1 MIVKISEVI
10 PENNIIILSAH
21 YDDVPLTF
29 GGYLDSLA
37 VNQLIPAKNIRIIN
51 IFSRSNYQV
60 RDEEGN
66 ADVSLKRIQYATGIR
81 LLEDLT
87 CLDEMIGHDN
97 YTYELKG
104 ERECMLRQKNWKLGE
119 VFEFP
124 QGNKLNFDEGDWEI
138 YAQIKKYAAQWIILK
153 DTAVL
158 LPLGVKEHVDHVIL
172 RDAVVDARSE
182 LADNGNAIIY
192 FGEDQPYSGLADNN
206 DWEKAEAFLN
216 ALSIERIDYSIDEK
230 RKAKLVMEY
239 YQTQVEESYREGI
252 LNRSTQLNQEYG
264 TNTGMERVY
273 RYNNDK

>member
-1 MIVKISEVI
+1 MVLRKQNKNEYESTNHSNRPSTIMIKKISEVI
-10 PENNIIILSAH
+10 PENNIIILSPH

-29 GGYLDSLA
+29 GGYLDALA
-37 VNQLIPAKNIRIIN
+37 VNQLIHGKNIRIIN

-81 LLEDLT
+81 LLEDLN
-87 CLDEMIGHDN
+87 CLDEMIGYDN
-97 YTYELKG
+97 YTYEIKG

-124 QGNKLNFDEGDWEI
+124 QGNKENFDEEDWEI
-138 YAQIKKYAAQWIILK
+138 YAHIKKYAARWIIPK

-158 LPLGVKEHVDHVIL
+158 LPLAVKEHVDHAIL

-192 FGEDQPYSGLADNN
+192 FGEDQPYTGLADNN
-206 DWEKAEAFLN
+206 DWEK
-216 ALSIERIDYSIDEK
+216 
-230 RKAKLVMEY
+230 V
-239 YQTQVEESYREGI
+239 
-252 LNRSTQLNQEYG
+252 
-264 TNTGMERVY
+264 
-273 RYNNDK
+273 

>member
-1 MIVKISEVI
+1 MIKRISEVI
-10 PENNIIILSAH
+10 PENNIIILSPH

-29 GGYLDSLA
+29 GGYLDALV
-37 VNQLIPAKNIRIIN
+37 VNQLIHGKNIRIIN

-81 LLEDLT
+81 LLEDLN

-97 YTYELKG
+97 YTYEIKA
-104 ERECMLRQKNWKLGE
+104 ERECMLRQKNWKVGE

-124 QGNKLNFDEGDWEI
+124 QGNKLNYNEEDWEI
-138 YAQIKKYAAQWIILK
+138 YARIKKYAVQWIIPK

-158 LPLGVKEHVDHVIL
+158 LPLGIKEHVDHVIL

-192 FGEDQPYSGLADNN
+192 FGEDQPYTGLADNN
-206 DWEKAEAFLN
+206 DWEKAEASLN
-216 ALSIERIDYSIDEK
+216 ALSVERIDYSIDEN
-230 RKAKLVMEY
+230 RKANLVWEY

-252 LNRSTQLNQEYG
+252 LNRSAQLNHEYRI
-264 TNTGMERVY
+264 NTGVERVY
-273 RYNNDK
+273 RLK